1 MSTPI
6 ARQINLIR
14 HYCSFE
20 TLDALNLQR
29 GQKEDSHSKYKSV
42 KSFTCPVISESLAS
56 HRCPTYHRV
65 SVTSGA
71 RMLGSKLLL
80 SLYNP
85 LDKPGA
91 GCGDSLVTLTLEMT
105 Q

>member
-1 MSTPI
+1 MFQPVIELESISSHLLKWKP
-6 ARQINLIR
+6 RLLIGG
-14 HYCSFE
+14 
-20 TLDALNLQR
+20 R
-29 GQKEDSHSKYKSV
+29 GAN
-42 KSFTCPVISESLAS
+42 PVISESLSS

-91 GCGDSLVTLTLEMT
+91 SCGDSLVTLTLEMT